1 MSIESAED
9 RLVYLDVDAFGS
21 EVTYRPAGN
30 LSLTSQ
36 ILGIFDAAHLS
47 VDVGSAVPVSSVNP
61 VLHCRTADLTGG
73 GKEGDRFTIDG
84 TDYVARDVQS
94 DGTGMTTVELEKQ

>member
-9 RLVYLDVDAFGS
+9 RLIYLDLDAFGS

-47 VDVGSAVPVSSVNP
+47 VDVGSGVPVSSSNP
-61 VLHCRTADLTGG
+61 IFTCRSADLTGG
-73 GKEGDRFTIDG
+73 GKEGDRLTVDG
-84 TDYVARDVQS
+84 SDYLVRDVQP
-94 DGTGMTTVELEKQ
+94 DGTGMTVLELEKV

>member
-1 MSIESAED
+1 MGVESAAD
-9 RLVYLDVDAFGS
+9 RAVFLDLDDFGTA
-21 EVTYRPAGN
+21 VTYRPAGN
-30 LSLTSQ
+30 LSLTST
-36 ILGIFDAAHLS
+36 INVIFDAAHLS

-61 VLHCRTADLTGG
+61 VLTCRTADLTGG

-84 TDYVARDVQS
+84 TDYVARDVQP